1 MDYKCHKNGTPLCK
15 PLYYAY
21 PNEESAFNVPNEYFF
36 GSELIAAPITSKTN
50 KKTNMA
56 TAKAWIPKGTYTD
69 IFTLQKYHGPM
80 DITLNR
86 ELYDIPV
93 LAKEGAIIPL
103 SNDEGNS
110 SANPKALE
118 FWIFNGNNSF
128 TLYEDNGRVNF
139 EEHNAK
145 TKILNTFDEKSCKIK
160 LTIKA
165 PFGDC
170 EVIPSGRK
178 YKITFKE
185 IESADIKLNKEFT
198 ISNSDSA
205 LSIEV
210 DFSSDDI
217 EIELA
222 NIKLIKMPDYK
233 ERVINSMSRWQEQT
247 AKKTAYYKPFKN
259 AQTREELLKAL
270 RISKLP
276 KEIKN
281 LLYEQLITD

>member
-1 MDYKCHKNGTPLCK
+1 
-15 PLYYAY
+15 
-21 PNEESAFNVPNEYFF
+21 
-36 GSELIAAPITSKTN
+36 
-50 KKTNMA
+50 MA

-103 SNDEGNS
+103 SNDDGNS

-145 TKILNTFDEKSCKIK
+145 TKILNTFDEKSRKIK

-217 EIELA
+217 EIELT

-247 AKKTAYYKPFKN
+247 VKKTAYYKPFKN

-270 RISKLP
+270 KISKPP

>member
-1 MDYKCHKNGTPLCK
+1 M
-15 PLYYAY
+15 
-21 PNEESAFNVPNEYFF
+21 
-36 GSELIAAPITSKTN
+36 
-50 KKTNMA
+50 
-56 TAKAWIPKGTYTD
+56 
-69 IFTLQKYHGPM
+69 
-80 DITLNR
+80 
-86 ELYDIPV
+86 
-93 LAKEGAIIPL
+93 
-103 SNDEGNS
+103 
-110 SANPKALE
+110 
-118 FWIFNGNNSF
+118 
-128 TLYEDNGRVNF
+128 NF

-145 TKILNTFDEKSCKIK
+145 TKILNTFDEKGDKIK

-185 IESADIKLNKEFT
+185 IESADIKLNKKFT

-217 EIELA
+217 EIELT

-247 AKKTAYYKPFKN
+247 VIKTAYYKPFKN

>member
-1 MDYKCHKNGTPLCK
+1 
-15 PLYYAY
+15 
-21 PNEESAFNVPNEYFF
+21 
-36 GSELIAAPITSKTN
+36 
-50 KKTNMA
+50 
-56 TAKAWIPKGTYTD
+56 
-69 IFTLQKYHGPM
+69 M

-103 SNDEGNS
+103 SNDDGNS

-118 FWIFNGNNSF
+118 FWIFIGNNSF

-145 TKILNTFDEKSCKIK
+145 TKILNTFDEESRKIK

-198 ISNSDSA
+198 IPNSDST

-217 EIELA
+217 EIELT

-247 AKKTAYYKPFKN
+247 VKKTAYYKPFKN
-259 AQTREELLKAL
+259 VQTREELLKAL